1 MKKII
6 LSLALAVSAITMNAQ
21 MRIST
26 INGSDLTRYDGQVK
40 DIVANRTMANG
51 WNTLSLPFDMT
62 VQQLNDNFGSD
73 CRLEQLV
80 GVEKKGGIIY
90 LDFQDVKDGGLK
102 ANTPYILY
110 YTGTTEN
117 LRLAVSSAT
126 IVSGNSS
133 TSFMASDGT
142 VVTMNG
148 VNKVQEGAGVYGIR
162 MIDNNEAK
170 FVDVTAIG
178 SHFYATRC
186 FIQLSSG
193 TNETL
198 VTRHL
203 ASGTTAVNGIS
214 ADENID
220 GKFVESNKVV
230 IRKNGNKFNV
240 GGARVK

>member
-1 MKKII
+1 MKKIL
-6 LSLALAVSAITMNAQ
+6 LSLALAVSALTMSAQ

-26 INGSDLTRYDGQVK
+26 VNGSDLTRYDGQVK
-40 DIVANRTMANG
+40 DIVATRMMANG

-62 VQQLNDNFGSD
+62 VQQLNENFGSD

-80 GVEKKGGIIY
+80 GVEKKDGVIY

-110 YTGTTEN
+110 YPGISEN
-117 LRLAVSSAT
+117 LSMAVTAAT
-126 IVSGNSS
+126 IVKGNSA
-133 TSFMASDGT
+133 TSFMTTDGT

-148 VNKVQEGAGVYGIR
+148 VNKAIVGDGVYGIR
-162 MIDNNEAK
+162 IIDNNEAK
-170 FVDVTAIG
+170 FVDVTAMG

-186 FIQLSSG
+186 YIQLSSG
-193 TNETL
+193 TSETL
-198 VTRHL
+198 VARHL
-203 ASGTTAVNGIS
+203 SSDVTAINGIA

-220 GKFVESNKVV
+220 GKFVENSKVV
-230 IRKNGNKFNV
+230 IRKNGNKFGV